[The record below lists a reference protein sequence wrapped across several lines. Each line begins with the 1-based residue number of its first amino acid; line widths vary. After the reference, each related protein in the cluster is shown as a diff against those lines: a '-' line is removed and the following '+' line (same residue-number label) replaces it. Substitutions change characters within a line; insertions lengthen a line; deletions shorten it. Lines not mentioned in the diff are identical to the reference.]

1 MRLGLVALTFQVD
14 CLAIRSVGDRVSP
27 NGIKWMP
34 SILGIGEQ
42 PIDKGANVIQSLSN
56 LGELESDIHTRRFR
70 HMVGHIVPLCHTY
83 GVHRASN

>member
-1 MRLGLVALTFQVD
+1 MTNFHKAVENSGFSATL
-14 CLAIRSVGDRVSP
+14 SP

-70 HMVGHIVPLCHTY
+70 HMVGHIVPLWHTY

>member
-1 MRLGLVALTFQVD
+1 MQSRTNNTLKRGPLEVTSHL
-14 CLAIRSVGDRVSP
+14 SP
-27 NGIKWMP
+27 NGIKRMP
-34 SILGIGEQ
+34 QSWGIGEQ

-70 HMVGHIVPLCHTY
+70 HLAGHIEPLWHTY